1 MLCQMAHIT
10 LELCPFGQNV
20 KVLFSF
26 STIYLFYKGFYLL
39 LYSIA
44 LRTLS
49 FSSLGIFSIL
59 NLVFKKSSV
68 KH

>member
-10 LELCPFGQNV
+10 LELSPFGQNV